1 MLDEITRSVSM
12 HGQVHFVLR
21 SPQLEYPIDLPFM
34 QRQQLTTER
43 VLAEIERV
51 IQSNQE
57 FRLNDDVN
65 VNLIH
70 VEN

>member
-1 MLDEITRSVSM
+1 
-12 HGQVHFVLR
+12 
-21 SPQLEYPIDLPFM
+21 M
-34 QRQQLTTER
+34 QRQQLTTKR
-43 VLAEIERV
+43 VVAEIERV

-57 FRLNDDVN
+57 FRLKDDVN